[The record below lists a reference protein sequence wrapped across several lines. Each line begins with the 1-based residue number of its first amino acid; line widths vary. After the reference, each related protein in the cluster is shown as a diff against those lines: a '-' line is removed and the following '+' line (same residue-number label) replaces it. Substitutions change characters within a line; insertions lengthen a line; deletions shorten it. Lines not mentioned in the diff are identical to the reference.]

1 MAYIAGE
8 LPAWMYLVWL
18 SIQTVAL
25 YKTADRTDVRPLG
38 LRNSLIKL
46 FHKEVISQSVPEIR
60 EFLEP
65 QQLGKSK
72 AAAAK
77 LVMSVR
83 GVMESNRD

>member
-1 MAYIAGE
+1 MEDEGIRLLEQFALAYIAGE

-25 YKTADRTDVRPLG
+25 FKSADRTDVRPLG

-60 EFLEP
+60 EYLEP
-65 QQLGKSK
+65 Q
-72 AAAAK
+72 
-77 LVMSVR
+77 
-83 GVMESNRD
+83 